1 MHYASGTMKKRSFGY
16 IRVSTARQATDGESL
31 QVQRRQIE
39 LVAELENYSLEAVF
53 VEAGQSG
60 SKALAKRPEGAKL
73 LAAVKPGD
81 TIIAVKLDRTF
92 RDVADA
98 SATLKRLKK
107 QGIGL
112 YLRDL
117 GGDVTRDAVSELV
130 FGLLSSVAAFERQRI
145 AERISDVKADQR
157 SRNRYLGGDLPFG
170 HRLVRRDGESYIEPD
185 DATLD
190 LVRDL
195 HDKGYSTRLIAGHFA
210 QNGVSVSHHA
220 VARTLRR
227 MD

>member
-1 MHYASGTMKKRSFGY
+1 MKKRAFGY
-16 IRVSTARQATDGESL
+16 IRVSTARQANEGESL
-31 QVQRRQIE
+31 DVQRRQIE

-60 SKALAKRPEGAKL
+60 SKPLAKRPEGAKL

-98 SATLKRLKK
+98 ANTLKRLKK
-107 QGIGL
+107 LGIGL

-157 SRNRYLGGDLPFG
+157 SRSRYLGGDVPFG
-170 HRLVRRDGESYIEPD
+170 HRLVDRCGESYIEPD
-185 DATLD
+185 GDRLAQVLD
-190 LVRDL
+190 LQA
-195 HDKGYSTRLIAGHFA
+195 KGYSTRLIAGHFA
-210 QNGVSVSHHA
+210 QNGIEVSHHA
-220 VARTLRR
+220 IARTLRTMR
-227 MD
+227 AGQLVTS